1 MCRFVYILFIAVN
14 VLVDTSSWVYIIK
27 QSLDSVL
34 YRVAKT
40 VTVENFII

>member
-27 QSLDSVL
+27 PLDSVL
-34 YRVAKT
+34 YRVAKI